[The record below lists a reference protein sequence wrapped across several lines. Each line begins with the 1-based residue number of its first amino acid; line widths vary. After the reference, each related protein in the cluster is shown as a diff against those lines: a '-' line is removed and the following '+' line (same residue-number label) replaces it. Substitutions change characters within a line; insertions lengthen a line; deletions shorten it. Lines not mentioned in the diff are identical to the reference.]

1 MITQQ
6 RPFQVKQ
13 PLPRRGAFK
22 ALRKQ
27 VVDYL
32 IAERPAVGERFLSD
46 QELMQ
51 ESSLSRMTVRKA
63 LSQLQREGWIE
74 RHNGRGTFIGPRAN
88 MPVSH
93 RQPEPSSQRRIAR
106 LALAVPFGSDAR
118 HWFVAP
124 LLDGIMES
132 AAEQGISV
140 ELLFSQRIDIR
151 QVSQR
156 LMQHRPDMVAGVLAV
171 PRIELVLS
179 EAQRLEIPCVIAA
192 DRFAEME
199 QPNVYEDSVQGATL
213 AVRHLVAQ
221 GHKRIGFVQSATRA
235 WWVFDRRQGYLN
247 GLAEAGLEA
256 DERMTLWLPPFDF
269 APGSP
274 MIHTDA
280 IRQYLDRQQPTA
292 IVCGCCSPL
301 MQMSPLI
308 SSGKLSVP
316 RDLSVVTF
324 DNCPQIVEWLG
335 GVRPTMIAQP
345 MREIGRCLARMARQV
360 VDGGKLERETSLPCL
375 LIEGDSVR
383 DMRTG
388 SAVVP
393 AGETS

>member
-1 MITQQ
+1 MPIAS
-6 RPFQVKQ
+6 RP
-13 PLPRRGAFK
+13 
-22 ALRKQ
+22 
-27 VVDYL
+27 VDH
-32 IAERPAVGERFLSD
+32 
-46 QELMQ
+46 
-51 ESSLSRMTVRKA
+51 SS
-63 LSQLQREGWIE
+63 
-74 RHNGRGTFIGPRAN
+74 H
-88 MPVSH
+88 H
-93 RQPEPSSQRRIAR
+93 RIAR
-106 LALAVPFGSDAR
+106 LALVVPFGTDTR

-124 LLDGIMES
+124 LLDGLEES
-132 AAEQGISV
+132 AAEQGLSI
-140 ELLFSQRIDIR
+140 ELLFSQRIDVR
-151 QVSQR
+151 TTSQR

-179 EAQRLEIPCVIAA
+179 EAQRQGIPCVIAA
-192 DRFAEME
+192 DRFDEME
-199 QPNVYEDSVQGATL
+199 QPNVYEDSVQGAAL

-221 GHKRIGFVQSATRA
+221 GHKRIGFIQIATRA

-280 IRQYLDRQQPTA
+280 IQQYLDRQQPTA

-301 MQMSPLI
+301 MQMSRLI

-316 RDLSVVTF
+316 QDLSVVTF

-335 GVRPTMIAQP
+335 GVRPTIIAQP

-360 VDGGKLERETSLPCL
+360 VDGKPLELRTVLSCD

-383 DMRTG
+383 DIRPQ
-388 SAVVP
+388 AVK
-393 AGETS
+393 A